1 MATSTAWSSV
11 KCVRRVTTDDYA
23 RRYRDRLLLPAP
35 EGADWQR
42 DDIEYAISS
51 FADDMNPELYSLLAD
66 GRTDF
71 LRSHATFHAD
81 MLHALDILEKML

>member
-1 MATSTAWSSV
+1 MITRAGIETAYCFLHQKERVYAHSTM
-11 KCVRRVTTDDYA
+11 
-23 RRYRDRLLLPAP
+23 
-35 EGADWQR
+35 DWQR

-71 LRSHATFHAD
+71 LRSHTTFHAD

>member
-1 MATSTAWSSV
+1 MITRAGIETAYCFLHQKERVYAHSTM
-11 KCVRRVTTDDYA
+11 
-23 RRYRDRLLLPAP
+23 
-35 EGADWQR
+35 DWQR

-51 FADDMNPELYSLLAD
+51 FADDMNAELYSLLAD

>member
-1 MATSTAWSSV
+1 MITRAGIETAYCFLHQKERVYAHSTM
-11 KCVRRVTTDDYA
+11 
-23 RRYRDRLLLPAP
+23 
-35 EGADWQR
+35 DWQR

-71 LRSHATFHAD
+71 LRSHATLAPRSRHP
-81 MLHALDILEKML
+81 

>member
-1 MATSTAWSSV
+1 MITRAGIETAYCFLHQKERVYAHSTM
-11 KCVRRVTTDDYA
+11 
-23 RRYRDRLLLPAP
+23 
-35 EGADWQR
+35 DWQR

-51 FADDMNPELYSLLAD
+51 FADDMILSCIPA
-66 GRTDF
+66 GRRPHRL

>member
-1 MATSTAWSSV
+1 MITRAGIETAYCFLHQKERVYAHSTM
-11 KCVRRVTTDDYA
+11 
-23 RRYRDRLLLPAP
+23 
-35 EGADWQR
+35 DWQR

-71 LRSHATFHAD
+71 SAFARHVSCRYAPRSRHP
-81 MLHALDILEKML
+81 

>member
-1 MATSTAWSSV
+1 MITRAGIETAYCFLHQKERVYAHSTM
-11 KCVRRVTTDDYA
+11 
-23 RRYRDRLLLPAP
+23 
-35 EGADWQR
+35 DWQR
-42 DDIEYAISS
+42 
-51 FADDMNPELYSLLAD
+51 DDMNPELYSLLAD

>member
-1 MATSTAWSSV
+1 MITRAGIETAYCFLHQKERVYAHSTM
-11 KCVRRVTTDDYA
+11 
-23 RRYRDRLLLPAP
+23 
-35 EGADWQR
+35 DWQR

-71 LRSHATFHAD
+71 LRSHVTFHAD

>member
-1 MATSTAWSSV
+1 MIT
-11 KCVRRVTTDDYA
+11 
-23 RRYRDRLLLPAP
+23 
-35 EGADWQR
+35 R

-51 FADDMNPELYSLLAD
+51 FADDINPELYSLLAD

>member
-1 MATSTAWSSV
+1 MITRAGIETAYCFLHQKERVYSHSTM
-11 KCVRRVTTDDYA
+11 
-23 RRYRDRLLLPAP
+23 
-35 EGADWQR
+35 DWQR

-71 LRSHATFHAD
+71 LRSHTTFHAD

>member
-1 MATSTAWSSV
+1 MITRAGIETAYCFLHQKERVYAHSTM
-11 KCVRRVTTDDYA
+11 
-23 RRYRDRLLLPAP
+23 
-35 EGADWQR
+35 DWQR

-51 FADDMNPELYSLLAD
+51 LAD

>member
-1 MATSTAWSSV
+1 MITRAGIETAYCFLHQKERVYAHSTM
-11 KCVRRVTTDDYA
+11 
-23 RRYRDRLLLPAP
+23 
-35 EGADWQR
+35 DWQR

-71 LRSHATFHAD
+71 LRSHTTFHAD
-81 MLHALDILEKML
+81 MLHVLDILEKML

>member
-1 MATSTAWSSV
+1 MITRAGIETAYCFLHQKERVYAHSTM
-11 KCVRRVTTDDYA
+11 
-23 RRYRDRLLLPAP
+23 
-35 EGADWQR
+35 DWQR

-71 LRSHATFHAD
+71 LRSHATFQAD

>member
-1 MATSTAWSSV
+1 MITRAGIETAYCFLHQKERVYAHSTM
-11 KCVRRVTTDDYA
+11 
-23 RRYRDRLLLPAP
+23 
-35 EGADWQR
+35 DWQR

-71 LRSHATFHAD
+71 LRSHTTFHAD
-81 MLHALDILEKML
+81 MLHALALLEKML

>member
-1 MATSTAWSSV
+1 MITKDSIESAYCFIHQKWRVYKFSTM
-11 KCVRRVTTDDYA
+11 
-23 RRYRDRLLLPAP
+23 
-35 EGADWQR
+35 EWQK

-71 LRSHATFHAD
+71 LRSHTTFHAD

>member
-1 MATSTAWSSV
+1 MPIRQWTGSATT
-11 KCVRRVTTDDYA
+11 
-23 RRYRDRLLLPAP
+23 
-35 EGADWQR
+35 
-42 DDIEYAISS
+42 DIEYAISS

>member
-1 MATSTAWSSV
+1 MITRAGIETAYCFLHQKERVYAHSTM
-11 KCVRRVTTDDYA
+11 
-23 RRYRDRLLLPAP
+23 
-35 EGADWQR
+35 DWQR

-71 LRSHATFHAD
+71 LRSHATFNAD

>member
-1 MATSTAWSSV
+1 MITRAGIETAYCFLHQKERVYAHSTM
-11 KCVRRVTTDDYA
+11 
-23 RRYRDRLLLPAP
+23 
-35 EGADWQR
+35 DWQR

-71 LRSHATFHAD
+71 LRSHTTFHAD
-81 MLHALDILEKML
+81 MLHALGILEKML

>member
-1 MATSTAWSSV
+1 MITRADIETAYCFLHQKERVYAHSTM
-11 KCVRRVTTDDYA
+11 
-23 RRYRDRLLLPAP
+23 
-35 EGADWQR
+35 DWQR

-71 LRSHATFHAD
+71 LRSHTTFHAD

>member
-1 MATSTAWSSV
+1 MITRAGIETAYCFLHQKERVYAHSTM
-11 KCVRRVTTDDYA
+11 
-23 RRYRDRLLLPAP
+23 
-35 EGADWQR
+35 DWQR

-71 LRSHATFHAD
+71 LRSPAPFHAD

>member
-1 MATSTAWSSV
+1 MITRAGIETAYCFLHQKERVYAHSTM
-11 KCVRRVTTDDYA
+11 
-23 RRYRDRLLLPAP
+23 
-35 EGADWQR
+35 DWQR

-71 LRSHATFHAD
+71 LRSHSTFHAD

>member
-1 MATSTAWSSV
+1 MITRAGIETAYCFLHQ
-11 KCVRRVTTDDYA
+11 KERVYA
-23 RRYRDRLLLPAP
+23 H
-35 EGADWQR
+35 
-42 DDIEYAISS
+42 SS

>member
-1 MATSTAWSSV
+1 MITRAGIETAYCFLHQKERVYAHSTM
-11 KCVRRVTTDDYA
+11 
-23 RRYRDRLLLPAP
+23 
-35 EGADWQR
+35 DWQR

-71 LRSHATFHAD
+71 LRSHATFRAD

>member
-1 MATSTAWSSV
+1 MITRAGIETAYCFLHQKERVYDHSTM
-11 KCVRRVTTDDYA
+11 
-23 RRYRDRLLLPAP
+23 
-35 EGADWQR
+35 DWQR

-71 LRSHATFHAD
+71 LRSHATFYAD

>member
-1 MATSTAWSSV
+1 MITRAGIETAYCFLHQ
-11 KCVRRVTTDDYA
+11 KERVYA
-23 RRYRDRLLLPAP
+23 HSIM
-35 EGADWQR
+35 DWQR

-71 LRSHATFHAD
+71 LRSHTTFHAD

>member
-1 MATSTAWSSV
+1 MITRAGIETAYCFLHQKERVYAHSTM
-11 KCVRRVTTDDYA
+11 
-23 RRYRDRLLLPAP
+23 
-35 EGADWQR
+35 DWQR

-71 LRSHATFHAD
+71 LRPHAMFHAD

>member
-1 MATSTAWSSV
+1 MDNHQITADCIESAYCFIHQKLRVFEYSTNP
-11 KCVRRVTTDDYA
+11 T
-23 RRYRDRLLLPAP
+23 
-35 EGADWQR
+35 QR

-71 LRSHATFHAD
+71 LRSHTTFHAD

>member
-1 MATSTAWSSV
+1 MITRAGIETAYCFLHQKERVYAHSTM
-11 KCVRRVTTDDYA
+11 
-23 RRYRDRLLLPAP
+23 
-35 EGADWQR
+35 DWQR

-71 LRSHATFHAD
+71 LRSHTTFHAD
-81 MLHALDILEKML
+81 MLHALDVLEKML

>member
-1 MATSTAWSSV
+1 MITRAGIETAYCFLHQKERVYAHSTM
-11 KCVRRVTTDDYA
+11 
-23 RRYRDRLLLPAP
+23 
-35 EGADWQR
+35 DWQR

-66 GRTDF
+66 GRTGF
-71 LRSHATFHAD
+71 LRSHTTFHAD

>member
-1 MATSTAWSSV
+1 MITRAGIETAYCFLHQKERVYAHSTM
-11 KCVRRVTTDDYA
+11 
-23 RRYRDRLLLPAP
+23 
-35 EGADWQR
+35 DWQR

-71 LRSHATFHAD
+71 LRSHATFPAD